1 MEDHPDSNVMT
12 SPTPETVA
20 EQQVLRV
27 TDPGPKTTE
36 TTPARQKDPKKVA
49 AGRAGA
55 AARKA
60 KQARLL
66 EELRK
71 AKESQRNMEN
81 TSGAPPDQEVEDSV
95 APPAGTP
102 AKEKDEEA
110 APVLLTAGSTTPWII
125 GAAAGLG
132 LAYWAASQRAP
143 VDPPALPPK
152 KSVTPPPAQQL
163 KVEHNPFYME

>member
-1 MEDHPDSNVMT
+1 M
-12 SPTPETVA
+12 
-20 EQQVLRV
+20 LRV
-27 TDPGPKTTE
+27 TDPKTE
-36 TTPARQKDPKKVA
+36 TTPTTSQSPRQKDPKKVA

-60 KQARLL
+60 KQAHLL

-71 AKESQRNMEN
+71 AKESQRNTEN
-81 TSGAPPDQEVEDSV
+81 TSGAPPDREVEDFV

-102 AKEKDEEA
+102 AKEKDEKA
-110 APVLLTAGSTTPWII
+110 APALRTAGSTTPWII

-143 VDPPALPPK
+143 VDPPVLPPK
-152 KSVTPPPAQQL
+152 KSSPDGSAQQL
-163 KVEHNPFYME
+163 KVAHNPFYME